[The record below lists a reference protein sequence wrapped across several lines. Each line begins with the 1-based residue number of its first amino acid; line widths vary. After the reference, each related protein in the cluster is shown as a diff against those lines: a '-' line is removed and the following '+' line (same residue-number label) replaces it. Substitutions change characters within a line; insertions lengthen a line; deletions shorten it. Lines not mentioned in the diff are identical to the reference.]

1 MHPQAPP
8 THGQASENIRID
20 GECLPWSSSRSSAV
34 PFIPQEHDA
43 GQSCESRSRSSPGSD
58 GLDCSDDAA
67 PTSSSCPK
75 APEACSPLSSSWSV
89 LQGQGTE
96 MATGTPCENEAASPK
111 HATGT
116 SRRRSE
122 RPRRASKRNARS
134 IGGYATSNPD
144 TTADSNSDND
154 TGASTGSHDK
164 TRSDDESYPSPGRGE
179 GEQGAG
185 SGVDEAD
192 DESDSPPTKRRKQ
205 SQAPTSTR
213 RKRGRAALSVG
224 TDVANS
230 PARAGTC
237 RSACGVPSPPS
248 SHYSSRSSP
257 PSHTGAKFQEWFLP
271 NAKLKRITFG
281 GGRTTF
287 QLQFDWD
294 PHVDG
299 RRADSPSSNGLRAP
313 TSRKGVRPR
322 GDAAS
327 STAYTRAEN
336 EFIIR
341 LKEGQGRRSWAT
353 IHREFNDKFPVQ
365 RTKGSLQVH
374 YCTKLKDRTAS

>member
-1 MHPQAPP
+1 MHPPSPP
-8 THGQASENIRID
+8 AHGQPSEKTRID
-20 GECLPWSSSRSSAV
+20 GGSLPWLSSRSSAV
-34 PFIPQEHDA
+34 PSIPQGHDA

-58 GLDCSDDAA
+58 GLDCPDDAA
-67 PTSSSCPK
+67 PASSSHAK
-75 APEACSPLSSSWSV
+75 TPEVSSPLSSSSSAP
-89 LQGQGTE
+89 QGQGTE
-96 MATGTPCENEAASPK
+96 MATGTPCETEAVSPK

-116 SRRRSE
+116 SRRRSA
-122 RPRRASKRNARS
+122 RPRRTCQRRVRS

-144 TTADSNSDND
+144 TTADSNSDD
-154 TGASTGSHDK
+154 DPSASTGSHDK

-179 GEQGAG
+179 GEQGVG

-192 DESDSPPTKRRKQ
+192 DESDSPPPKRRKP
-205 SQAPTSTR
+205 SQAPTSTS

-230 PARAGTC
+230 PARAGTS
-237 RSACGVPSPPS
+237 RSACGIPSPSS

-281 GGRTTF
+281 GGLTTF

-299 RRADSPSSNGLRAP
+299 RRVDSPSSNGLRAP

-327 STAYTRAEN
+327 STAYTREED
-336 EFIIR
+336 EFIIK
-341 LKEGQGRRSWAT
+341 LKEDGRNWAT
-353 IHREFNDKFPVQ
+353 IHRDFNDEFPVQ
-365 RTKGSLQVH
+365 RTKGSLQVR
-374 YCTKLKDRTAS
+374 YCTKLKDRTTS